1 MIEVKVGGLIPDRK
15 TRSHVLLLK
24 LPGSAKY
31 LPVWIG
37 ENEASAIDMAV
48 RKQGFERPLTHD
60 LLKSVIDGLG
70 AEVSR
75 VVITTIQD
83 STFFA
88 RILLT
93 RNHEV
98 VSIDARPSDSIALA
112 VRVGCPIFLTEELVA
127 SQANNLYEFE
137 EGPDTAAGAD
147 SSAEVDALLRSMGS
161 PPDDA
166 LEPDLFDAEDDDDE
180 DDS

>member
-24 LPGSAKY
+24 LPGSSRY

-37 ENEASAIDMAV
+37 DHEASAIDMAV
-48 RKQGFERPLTHD
+48 RKQEFERPLTHD

-83 STFFA
+83 NTFFA

-93 RNHEV
+93 RDHEIISV
-98 VSIDARPSDSIALA
+98 DARPSDSVALA
-112 VRVGCPIFLTEELVA
+112 VRAGCPIFLTEELLE
-127 SQANNLYEFE
+127 SQADNLYEFE
-137 EGPDTAAGAD
+137 DPTGAEAND
-147 SSAEVDALLRSMGS
+147 PARQVDELLKSMGT
-161 PPDDA
+161 PPPRPEA
-166 LEPDLFDAEDDDDE
+166 DDDE
-180 DDS
+180 EESGEDDA